1 MRCCAREVNLRRWKE
16 FSPPR
21 KEPPRWPLPGYLLW
35 PGGSNAAK
43 PWCSSILAL
52 DTNTPKPGN
61 GRCGPGQGRSAVP
74 TRRLYY
80 DDAFLQE
87 FTARVMHCE
96 VLPPD
101 LNAGI
106 TGTVWGLILDRTA
119 FYPTSGGQPND
130 LGKIGDA
137 NVLDVRD
144 EGETILHVVDRKPSD
159 PDVNCCI
166 NWPRRFDHMQQHTG
180 QHLLSAMFQERFGLP
195 TVSFHLGSEICTID
209 LRGHEPS
216 EEFLEGAE
224 RFANQVVFED
234 RPVNV
239 RYGTADEFAQL
250 GVRKE
255 VDREGILR
263 AIEIEAADL
272 QPCGGTHVKRTGQ
285 IGVVL
290 VRRCSKVRLDWRVEF
305 VCGRRAERVARHDF
319 QLLRQTAEKL
329 SCAPEDLLSAA
340 SRAVA
345 ERDAN
350 FKNSRGVLQRLA
362 EAEATLA
369 SQTAPPDGN
378 GFRIVSRVI
387 EGVPADYLGF
397 FAAEFAKSER
407 GIALLAAAEDGQ
419 LLFAQH
425 PSAGK
430 DMAGLL
436 KQVLE
441 EIGGKGG
448 GTRDFA
454 RGRVNDGASAKRALS
469 LAE

>member
-1 MRCCAREVNLRRWKE
+1 M
-16 FSPPR
+16 
-21 KEPPRWPLPGYLLW
+21 
-35 PGGSNAAK
+35 
-43 PWCSSILAL
+43 
-52 DTNTPKPGN
+52 T
-61 GRCGPGQGRSAVP
+61 

-80 DDAFLQE
+80 DDAFEKE

-101 LNAGI
+101 LSAGI
-106 TGTVWGLILDRTA
+106 TGKVWGLLLDRTA
-119 FYPTSGGQPND
+119 FYPTSGGQPHD

-144 EGETILHVVDRKPSD
+144 EGDEILHLVDRKPSD
-159 PDVNCCI
+159 PDVNGCI

-209 LRGHEPS
+209 LRGPEPTAQI
-216 EEFLEGAE
+216 LEGAE
-224 RFANQVVFED
+224 RAANQIIFED

-250 GVRKE
+250 GARKE

-272 QPCGGTHVKRTGQ
+272 QPCGGTHVKSTGQ
-285 IGVVL
+285 IGLIL
-290 VRRCSKVRLDWRVEF
+290 VRRCTKVRQDWRVEF
-305 VCGRRAERVARHDF
+305 VCGRRAERAGRSDF
-319 QLLRQTAEKL
+319 ELLRQTAETL
-329 SCAPEDLLSAA
+329 SCVPEDLVSAA
-340 SRAVA
+340 SRALA

-350 FKNSRGVLQRLA
+350 FKNLRAIQQRLA
-362 EAEATLA
+362 EAEATLTLQ
-369 SQTAPPDGN
+369 SLPLGKN
-378 GFRIVSRVI
+378 GFRVISRVF
-387 EGVPADYLGF
+387 EGVPAEYLGF
-397 FAAEFAKSER
+397 FASAFTKSEKAM
-407 GIALLAAAEDGQ
+407 ALLAAAEGGH

-430 DMAGLL
+430 DMSALL
-436 KQVLE
+436 KHVLE
-441 EIGGKGG
+441 KVGGKGG

-454 RGRVNDGASAKRALS
+454 RGKLVDQVSAQQALDAALS
-469 LAE
+469 LL

>member
-1 MRCCAREVNLRRWKE
+1 V
-16 FSPPR
+16 
-21 KEPPRWPLPGYLLW
+21 
-35 PGGSNAAK
+35 
-43 PWCSSILAL
+43 
-52 DTNTPKPGN
+52 T
-61 GRCGPGQGRSAVP
+61 

-80 DDAFLQE
+80 DDAFEKE

-119 FYPTSGGQPND
+119 FYPTSGGQPHD

-144 EGETILHVVDRKPSD
+144 EGEEILHLVDRKPSD
-159 PDVNCCI
+159 PDVNGCI

-195 TVSFHLGSEICTID
+195 TVSFHLGAEICTID
-209 LRGHEPS
+209 LHGPEPTTQI
-216 EEFLEGAE
+216 LEGAE
-224 RFANQVVFED
+224 RAANQVVFED

-239 RYGTADEFAQL
+239 RYGTADQLSQL

-255 VDREGILR
+255 VDRDGILR

-290 VRRCSKVRLDWRVEF
+290 VRRCSKVRQDWRVEF
-305 VCGRRAERVARHDF
+305 LCGGRAERIARHDF
-319 QLLRQTAEKL
+319 QLLRQAAERL
-329 SCAPEDLLSAA
+329 SCAPEDVVTAA
-340 SRAVA
+340 SRAIT
-345 ERDAN
+345 ERDTN
-350 FKNSRGVLQRLA
+350 FRNLRTLQQRLA

-369 SQTAPPDGN
+369 LQTTPPGAH
-378 GFRIVSRVI
+378 GLRIISRVF
-387 EGVPADYLGF
+387 EGIPADYLGF
-397 FAAEFAKSER
+397 FATEIAKPEKTV
-407 GIALLAAAEDGQ
+407 ALLAAVEDGHV
-419 LLFAQH
+419 LFAQH
-425 PSAGK
+425 SSAGK
-430 DMAGLL
+430 DMSAIL

-441 EIGGKGG
+441 KVGGKGG

-454 RGRVNDGASAKRALS
+454 RGKLSDPSKAPQALDAALS
-469 LAE
+469 FL